1 MGNHA
6 LNLGGTYLH
15 DTRNYC
21 RKINLRSG
29 EGESNCDVDNVR
41 YRTARIREVGGR
53 LTSVIE
59 IAGRPLLVKH
69 LRFSLRPNAHARNR
83 IGLNSIIAQPLISV
97 IRLIPSRLPQIFV
110 IAEPMNATTGA
121 FRAPLSGSAEICGT
135 TFRQATTTSAVGV
148 CKRNGALGGI

>member
-6 LNLGGTYLH
+6 LNLGGTYLP

-21 RKINLRSG
+21 RKIKLRSG

-41 YRTARIREVGGR
+41 NRATRIREVGGR

-59 IAGRPLLVKH
+59 IAGRPLLAKH
-69 LRFSLRPNAHARNR
+69 LCFSLRPNAHARKR
-83 IGLNSIIAQPLISV
+83 TGLNPIIAQPLIGV
-97 IRLIPSRLPQIFV
+97 ISLIPTRLPQIFV

-121 FRAPLSGSAEICGT
+121 FRAP
-135 TFRQATTTSAVGV
+135 
-148 CKRNGALGGI
+148 